1 MILAYL
7 NSKCYTKSD
16 MKKLNEYER
25 HAYVYSAWTALM
37 VPFILTVWV
46 IWNRLPVML
55 DALHTIL
62 RGLSIIVSSAVIY
75 AAIGF
80 YIRELFRSTSK
91 LIFQFPVFKE
101 DETKMP
107 TTEFL
112 MWKNKLISRSQIEQ
126 VHTKLWTQY
135 NYMMFDEQK
144 EVADEFEERR
154 NIVGAVGIMREATR
168 GNKMLLQC
176 NYRYGYQRNML
187 GGLVWSFLLVL
198 AFMIINFVCAF
209 PYALGCLIALALILL
224 QGFMAFYFMKYA
236 ARNYA
241 RILIMTFISK

>member
-1 MILAYL
+1 M
-7 NSKCYTKSD
+7 
-16 MKKLNEYER
+16 
-25 HAYVYSAWTALM
+25 YSAWTALM
-37 VPFILTVWV
+37 VPCILTVWV
-46 IWNRLPVML
+46 SLNLLTDML
-55 DALHTIL
+55 DTLHTIL
-62 RGLSIIVSSAVIY
+62 KGLSIIVSSVVIY

-91 LIFQFPVFKE
+91 FIFQFPLFKE

-112 MWKNKLISRSQIEQ
+112 MWKNKQISRSQKEQ
-126 VHTKLWTQY
+126 VRSKLWSQY
-135 NYMMFDEQK
+135 NYVMLDEQN
-144 EVADEFEERR
+144 EFADDSEARR
-154 NIVGAVGIMREATR
+154 NIVGAVGLMKEATR

-176 NYRYGYQRNML
+176 NYRYGYQRNLL

-198 AFMIINFVCAF
+198 MFIIINFVCEF
-209 PYALGCLIALALILL
+209 PYASACCIALTLILL

-241 RILIMTFISK
+241 RTLIITFISK

>member
-1 MILAYL
+1 
-7 NSKCYTKSD
+7 

-25 HAYVYSAWTALM
+25 YAYVYSAWTALLI
-37 VPFILTVWV
+37 PCILTVWV
-46 IWNRLPVML
+46 IWTILPVML
-55 DALHTIL
+55 DTLHTLL

-75 AAIGF
+75 GALGF
-80 YIRELFRSTSK
+80 YVRELFRSTSK
-91 LIFQFPVFKE
+91 LIFQFPMFKE

-112 MWKNKLISRSQIEQ
+112 MWKNKQISRSQIEQ
-126 VHTKLWTQY
+126 VHSKLYSQY
-135 NYMMFDEQK
+135 NYVMFDEQK
-144 EVADEFEERR
+144 EVADESEARR

-187 GGLVWSFLLVL
+187 GGLTWSFLLVL
-198 AFMIINFVCAF
+198 TFLIVNLTCAF
-209 PYALGCLIALALILL
+209 PYAASCWMALSLILL
-224 QGFMAFYFMKYA
+224 QGVIAFFFMKYA

-241 RILIMTFISK
+241 RTLIMTFISK